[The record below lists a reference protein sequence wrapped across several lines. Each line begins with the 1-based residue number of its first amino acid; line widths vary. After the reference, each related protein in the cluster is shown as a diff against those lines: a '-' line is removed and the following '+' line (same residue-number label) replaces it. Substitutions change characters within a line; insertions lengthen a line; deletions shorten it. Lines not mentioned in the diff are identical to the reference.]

1 MFADVTI
8 GRMARRHIARDRRP
22 GFDKT
27 LALAAVENETDA
39 DRVYDTLILMQPSY
53 SNIGYTVQSVPGGQV
68 AIARM
73 RQQHLREMRNVG
85 NLCGRQKFSGTQ
97 DHYTGLAA
105 GKMEKIEILTLMMH
119 SEDDPIVGYAS
130 VDWKSVKMNK
140 YVVSA
145 TTKRGGHVQWHD
157 GIFAFRKHMV
167 PSSCHRLYRQRPRN
181 SCDDQLYD

>member
-1 MFADVTI
+1 
-8 GRMARRHIARDRRP
+8 
-22 GFDKT
+22 
-27 LALAAVENETDA
+27 
-39 DRVYDTLILMQPSY
+39 
-53 SNIGYTVQSVPGGQV
+53 
-68 AIARM
+68 M
-73 RQQHLREMRNVG
+73 RNGANLRE
-85 NLCGRQKFSGTQ
+85 RQKFSGTQ

-157 GIFAFRKHMV
+157 GILPFGSTWCHQVATDFIASVLEIHATTNFMIDVVVRARGDEQLSTLP
-167 PSSCHRLYRQRPRN
+167 PSSLARIVSGSDIRGN
-181 SCDDQLYD
+181 EF